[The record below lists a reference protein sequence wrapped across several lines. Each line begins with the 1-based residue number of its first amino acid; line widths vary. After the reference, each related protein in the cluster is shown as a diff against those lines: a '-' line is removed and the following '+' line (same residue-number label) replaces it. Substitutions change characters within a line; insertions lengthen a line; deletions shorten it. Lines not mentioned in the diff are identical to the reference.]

1 MVSLLPTSSDIVQ
14 FQRTSFQRTVAL
26 ILHLHN
32 KKNASRQLGT
42 EEVYIRITYHQDE
55 FPQSLVSMEDIKLEH
70 SHVPNTMQLANYW
83 SVHPQI
89 PALMPW
95 GDTRWRHCSFHP
107 KCF

>member
-32 KKNASRQLGT
+32 KKNAVRQLGT

-70 SHVPNTMQLANYW
+70 SHVPDTMQLANYW
-83 SVHPQI
+83 SVHP
-89 PALMPW
+89 
-95 GDTRWRHCSFHP
+95 
-107 KCF
+107 